1 MAIFNNVMEIFKLLN
16 KSNCRQCLEPT
27 CLAFAGAVFKGQKSL
42 EECPFLSAD
51 IVGQF
56 KNTGHKA
63 PDQGVSEVT
72 ERLKIEISAL
82 DLASK
87 AAILG
92 GRFSEGRLIIKVL
105 GKDVGIDSQGNFFS
119 DIHANPSVAVPVSD
133 YIVKAS
139 DKPLSGNWVPFRELP
154 GGKPG
159 NALFVKQSELR
170 MKKVADTYPEFFEDL
185 IRLFNGKAVEKHYQS
200 DISLVLHPLPKVP
213 LLICYWLPEDSIESD
228 MHLFFDSTAE
238 DHLSIESVFAVGT
251 GLAQMFEKIALRHG
265 L

>member
-63 PDQGVSEVT
+63 PDQRVSEVT
-72 ERLKIEISAL
+72 ERLKTEISAL

-87 AAILG
+87 AAIVG

-119 DIHANPSVAVPVSD
+119 DIHANPRVAVPVLD

-251 GLAQMFEKIALRHG
+251 GLARMFEKIALRHG